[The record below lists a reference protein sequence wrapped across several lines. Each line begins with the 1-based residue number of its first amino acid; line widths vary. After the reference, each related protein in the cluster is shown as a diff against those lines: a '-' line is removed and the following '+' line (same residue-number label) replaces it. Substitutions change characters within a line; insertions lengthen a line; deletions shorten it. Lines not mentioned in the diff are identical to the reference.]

1 MHQEYSQIKVAS
13 EAKLAD
19 ANALVVSVEDKSLV
33 TDEKF
38 LAAEAKLAEANKKSV
53 EVERRLQEVET
64 RESVLRREQ
73 ASLSTEYAL
82 YPMMLCIYRSCS
94 ILVMNVIQ

>member
-53 EVERRLQEVET
+53 EVET

-82 YPMMLCIYRSCS
+82 HPMILCIYRSCS